1 MSTLFQIKTPLSN
14 EILVKGVYSFS
25 ESKLLLH
32 LSEDFNKELFQSLP
46 EILQPV
52 DFQPIYASQFNSKYI
67 YLALFLNPAQFT
79 VQLQDMMKPRASR
92 PNRLQSHRIDN
103 KYEAPVKAFTNL
115 VQSLSA
121 FNPADMSRTRR
132 NLPAVHASPGLGKS
146 TFLDEFAQIL
156 YDWQPSHAVEAA
168 SQRTTGSMFKSL
180 LGASPPKWLETAVIA
195 PITFNSNSGYMY
207 SCHVL

>member
-1 MSTLFQIKTPLSN
+1 M
-14 EILVKGVYSFS
+14 
-25 ESKLLLH
+25 
-32 LSEDFNKELFQSLP
+32 ELFQSLP

-52 DFQPIYASQFNSKYI
+52 DFQPIYASEYNSNYI

-79 VQLQDMMKPRASR
+79 VQLQRMMKPRASR
-92 PNRLQSHRIDN
+92 PNRLQSSRIGD
-103 KYEAPVKAFTNL
+103 KYEAPEKAFTKL
-115 VQSLSA
+115 VRSLSA

-168 SQRTTGSMFKSL
+168 SQRTTDRLFRSL
-180 LGASPPKWLETAVIA
+180 LGASPPKWLESAVIV
-195 PITFNSNSGYMY
+195 PITFNSNSGYRY
-207 SCHVL
+207 SCHVLYL